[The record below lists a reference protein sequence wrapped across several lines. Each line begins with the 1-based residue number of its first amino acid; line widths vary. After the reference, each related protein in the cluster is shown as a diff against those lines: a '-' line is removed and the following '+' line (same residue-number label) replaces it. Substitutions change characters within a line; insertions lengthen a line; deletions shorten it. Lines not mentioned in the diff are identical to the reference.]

1 MTHNLSAISLK
12 GSWKQ
17 ALVTFFSPLLLFL
30 TMRWAIVEPFVIP
43 SESMVPNLL
52 KHDHIFVLKSIFG
65 LKLPFS
71 DIWVSSWNDPKS
83 GDVVV
88 FKYPRNPNLFYIK
101 RVIGRPGD
109 QVKIHSG
116 RVILNNNPATYLEL
130 SKDKDQTLFVESIN
144 GHKHIVRFVFS
155 QIAESEEQVINV
167 PENKYFVMGDNRD
180 FSSDSRF
187 WGFVPKNN
195 LVGKAWLIWLS
206 CDETLSDVDFLCD
219 PLKIRWGRFF
229 KKVEKNL

>member
-1 MTHNLSAISLK
+1 MSNNLSAISLK

-30 TMRWAIVEPFVIP
+30 TMRWAVVEPFVIP

-52 KHDHIFVLKSIFG
+52 KHDHILVFKSVFG

-71 DIWVSSWNDPKS
+71 DFWVSSWNDPKT

-101 RVIGRPGD
+101 RVIGKPGD

-116 RVILNNNPATYLEL
+116 RVILNNTPATYLEL

-144 GHKHIVRFVFS
+144 GHKHIVRYVFS
-155 QIAESEEQVINV
+155 QVADSEEQIINV

-180 FSSDSRF
+180 FSSDSRV

-219 PLKIRWGRFF
+219 PMKIRWGRFF